1 MLMPRV
7 NKEADRSLNFH
18 LPIDSVVFHVGAYI
32 VELFVWKSTA
42 GLFRFMELS

>member
-7 NKEADRSLNFH
+7 NKEADRSLLH

-42 GLFRFMELS
+42 GLFRFMELR

>member
-7 NKEADRSLNFH
+7 NKEADRSL
-18 LPIDSVVFHVGAYI
+18 LRLLIDSVVFHVGAYI